1 MDWSS
6 DGLKICIVYED
17 GAVIVGSVDGNR
29 IWGKELKGIHL
40 SGVQW
45 SPDGKLLLLS
55 TKNGQLHLYDYQGNF
70 VMPIEVYCQAD
81 LLSETPVVSLDWYNG
96 KNGIL
101 RDSCAVLAICFING
115 RIQLMINESDTN
127 PTIINTQMF
136 STHCSWNHNGS
147 LLAVSGRQHENNK
160 ESNVVQF
167 YSPFGDHLRT
177 LKVPGNSI
185 SCCVWEKRSLRVALA
200 IDSFIYF
207 ANIRPDYKWCYFKKT
222 VVYTYNN
229 REGICVTFWDTVNNH
244 YHTKSIPN
252 LLALAAFG
260 DYCVLA
266 TINESENSKEN
277 KYNLLLCNTLGTPVD
292 GKNVVIEPQWIAMN
306 SSYVIAASKDNFLMW
321 QYKTPRSLSSAR
333 NRCKMYHIDDTP
345 SGAIEII
352 QELEQPVNISVNT
365 YITKDPICCL
375 TASNKSLI
383 IGRESGTLQ
392 HYALPHTALVNK
404 YKLSSK
410 PHKLRLNCNS
420 TRLSVI
426 DISGILI
433 VLDISDD
440 NINTYQNGKLERK
453 DVWAMC
459 WASDNP
465 QLLSVMEKTR
475 MYIFKG
481 VHPEEPIACAG
492 YICSFNDL
500 EIQAVLLDE
509 IIEAPEKPNGNHI
522 IKLEVKSLRDT
533 RQLLEK
539 VGITETIQFIE
550 DNPHPRL
557 WKLLGEAALKDL
569 NLTTAESAFVRSR
582 NYSGIQLVKKLQTI
596 NGNAIKKAY
605 VEAYLENFEEAERLF
620 IEADRRDLALSL
632 RQTLGDWFRV
642 IQIMKN
648 GVTAPDLLLETAYNS
663 AADYFVHNNNWAA
676 AAEYYELSKN
686 ISGLIECHFH
696 LENLDALEK
705 LIDKLPEKD
714 ALLKRLS
721 DIFAS
726 NAVIGPAV
734 KCLLKIGDAKS
745 AVDLCISHNNWDQAI
760 HLATQYR
767 LPEIANIFKTYS
779 AHLVDQNQLL
789 KAVEVNKQ
797 TNFYFTAAVHATKL
811 AQNEINKSNRN
822 LLDIKKLFVYSALL
836 MELSKTK
843 SAEEEVLNSDSDMLL
858 VDSAWRGAEAYHLLI
873 LIHEHLYANKI
884 HNATIT
890 AFKLQEYCDI
900 IPPQEVYS
908 ILALVSC
915 LDNEFGLCS
924 NAFTKLQTLPNITK
938 AEKEAYD
945 KLAVDIFTAQD
956 PVDLKT
962 YTLKCYN
969 CEVPVIDWCTS
980 CSNCN
985 ANFPS
990 CMVSGCPLI
999 NNVEDKWS
1007 CNVCHHVAKSVYA
1020 NFRKSC
1026 PLCHTSIER
1035 NSSNYK

>member
-1 MDWSS
+1 MFIYLSKKIAIPNNARINCLAWNKEDGYLAVGGEEGLLKVLKLDSGGKSESDDKPKGLAASSNLSMNQTLDGHSEDVRVIMWNELHRKLTSSDESGIIIVWLMYKGTWYEEMINNRKKSTVVGMDWSS

-45 SPDGKLLLLS
+45 SPD
-55 TKNGQLHLYDYQGNF
+55 
-70 VMPIEVYCQAD
+70 
-81 LLSETPVVSLDWYNG
+81 
-96 KNGIL
+96 
-101 RDSCAVLAICFING
+101 
-115 RIQLMINESDTN
+115 
-127 PTIINTQMF
+127 
-136 STHCSWNHNGS
+136 
-147 LLAVSGRQHENNK
+147 
-160 ESNVVQF
+160 
-167 YSPFGDHLRT
+167 
-177 LKVPGNSI
+177 
-185 SCCVWEKRSLRVALA
+185 
-200 IDSFIYF
+200 
-207 ANIRPDYKWCYFKKT
+207 
-222 VVYTYNN
+222 
-229 REGICVTFWDTVNNH
+229 
-244 YHTKSIPN
+244 
-252 LLALAAFG
+252 
-260 DYCVLA
+260 
-266 TINESENSKEN
+266 
-277 KYNLLLCNTLGTPVD
+277 
-292 GKNVVIEPQWIAMN
+292 
-306 SSYVIAASKDNFLMW
+306 
-321 QYKTPRSLSSAR
+321 
-333 NRCKMYHIDDTP
+333 
-345 SGAIEII
+345 
-352 QELEQPVNISVNT
+352 
-365 YITKDPICCL
+365 
-375 TASNKSLI
+375 
-383 IGRESGTLQ
+383 
-392 HYALPHTALVNK
+392 
-404 YKLSSK
+404 
-410 PHKLRLNCNS
+410 
-420 TRLSVI
+420 
-426 DISGILI
+426 
-433 VLDISDD
+433 DD